1 MMLVNKEIFEF
12 LGTTLN
18 TKIKSFLYYLTTEK
32 GSSKNTTDAYRND
45 LNGFTDFLDKQELD
59 TKQPSQ
65 SITSINQKSIENY
78 VKWLNSREY
87 SRSTIARKIAALKS
101 FVNFLIETGD
111 ITKSPILDIE
121 SPKTIK
127 SLPKP
132 LLAKEVDAILLAA
145 KNNGSIE
152 GARDS
157 AMLSLMYWTGLRVSE
172 LIALNIDNLYL
183 SENEPYLRCY
193 GKGDKE
199 RTIPIPDQAL
209 DSLKYY
215 LREVR
220 HNFVRNSAELGVF
233 VNMRGERLTRQGY
246 WLILKAYVKKAGV
259 TSNVTPHTLRHS
271 YATHL
276 LRGGASIR
284 AVQELLGHANV
295 STTQIYTQLAN
306 QDLKDAYEEVHPRA
320 KIN

>member
-1 MMLVNKEIFEF
+1 M
-12 LGTTLN
+12 N

-32 GSSKNTTDAYRND
+32 GSSKNTTEAYKND
-45 LNGFTDFLDKQELD
+45 LNGFANFV
-59 TKQPSQ
+59 TKNLEIDNIDDLEISQ
-65 SITSINQKSIENY
+65 ITKKTIEDY

-87 SRSTIARKIAALKS
+87 SRATVARKIAALKS
-101 FVNFLIETGD
+101 FVNFLVETGD
-111 ITKSPILDIE
+111 LTKSPILDIE

-132 LLAKEVDAILLAA
+132 LLAKEVDAILTAA
-145 KNNGSIE
+145 TENSSIE
-152 GARDS
+152 GYRDS

-193 GKGDKE
+193 GKGDRE

-209 DSLKYY
+209 ESVKYY
-215 LREVR
+215 LREIR
-220 HNFVRNSAELGVF
+220 HNFVRNNSELGVF

-246 WLILKAYVKKAGV
+246 WLILKAYVKKAGI

-320 KIN
+320 KIS

>member
-1 MMLVNKEIFEF
+1 VKKDQAIDNLDAIEISQI
-12 LGTTLN
+12 
-18 TKIKSFLYYLTTEK
+18 TK
-32 GSSKNTTDAYRND
+32 
-45 LNGFTDFLDKQELD
+45 
-59 TKQPSQ
+59 
-65 SITSINQKSIENY
+65 KSIEDY

-87 SRSTIARKIAALKS
+87 SRATVARKIAALKS
-101 FVNFLIETGD
+101 FVNFLVETGD
-111 ITKSPILDIE
+111 LTKSPILDIE

-132 LLAKEVDAILLAA
+132 LLAKEVDAILTAA
-145 KNNGSIE
+145 KDNSSTE
-152 GARDS
+152 GYRDS

-193 GKGDKE
+193 GKGDRE
-199 RTIPIPDQAL
+199 RTIPIPDQTL
-209 DSLKYY
+209 ENLKYY
-215 LREVR
+215 LREIR
-220 HNFVRNSAELGVF
+220 HNFVRNNSELGVF

-246 WLILKAYVKKAGV
+246 WLILKAYVKKAGIA
-259 TSNVTPHTLRHS
+259 SNVTPHTLRHS

-320 KIN
+320 KIS

>member
-1 MMLVNKEIFEF
+1 
-12 LGTTLN
+12 LN

-32 GSSKNTTDAYRND
+32 GSSKNTTDAYKND
-45 LNGFTDFLDKQELD
+45 LSGFIDFLEKNEQSDSSKKTTTANINKQ
-59 TKQPSQ
+59 
-65 SITSINQKSIENY
+65 SIENY

-101 FVNFLIETGD
+101 FMNFLVEIGD
-111 ITKSPILDIE
+111 LAKSPTLDIE

-132 LLAKEVDAILLAA
+132 LLAKEVDAILTVA
-145 KNNGSIE
+145 KNNSSME
-152 GARDS
+152 GYRDS
-157 AMLSLMYWTGLRVSE
+157 SMLSLMYWTGLRVSE

-183 SENEPYLRCY
+183 SESEPYLRCY
-193 GKGDKE
+193 GKGDRE

-209 DSLKYY
+209 DNLRYY

-220 HNFVRNSAELGVF
+220 HNFVSNSGELGVF

-246 WLILKAYVKKAGV
+246 WLILKAYVKKAGI

-306 QDLKDAYEEVHPRA
+306 QDLKDVYEEVHPRA

>member
-1 MMLVNKEIFEF
+1 M
-12 LGTTLN
+12 N

-32 GSSKNTTDAYRND
+32 GSSKNTTEAYKND
-45 LNGFTDFLDKQELD
+45 LNGFANFV
-59 TKQPSQ
+59 TKNLEIDNIDDLEISQ
-65 SITSINQKSIENY
+65 INKKTIEDY

-87 SRSTIARKIAALKS
+87 SRATVARKIAALKS

-111 ITKSPILDIE
+111 FTKSPILDIE

-132 LLAKEVDAILLAA
+132 LLAKEVDAILTAA
-145 KNNGSIE
+145 KENSSIE
-152 GARDS
+152 GYRDS

-193 GKGDKE
+193 GKGDRE

-209 DSLKYY
+209 ESLKYY
-215 LREVR
+215 LREIR
-220 HNFVRNSAELGVF
+220 HNFVRNNSELGVF

-246 WLILKAYVKKAGV
+246 WLILKAYVKKAGIK
-259 TSNVTPHTLRHS
+259 SNVTPHTLRHS

-320 KIN
+320 KIS

>member
-1 MMLVNKEIFEF
+1 M
-12 LGTTLN
+12 N

-32 GSSKNTTDAYRND
+32 GSSKNTTDAYKND
-45 LNGFTDFLDKQELD
+45 LSGFIDFLEKNEQSDSSKKTTTANINKQ
-59 TKQPSQ
+59 
-65 SITSINQKSIENY
+65 SIENY

-101 FVNFLIETGD
+101 FMNFLVEIGD
-111 ITKSPILDIE
+111 LAKSPTLDIE

-132 LLAKEVDAILLAA
+132 LLAKEVDAILTVA
-145 KNNGSIE
+145 KNNSSME
-152 GARDS
+152 GYRDS
-157 AMLSLMYWTGLRVSE
+157 SMLSLMYWTGLRVSE

-183 SENEPYLRCY
+183 SESEPYLRCY
-193 GKGDKE
+193 GKGDRE

-209 DSLKYY
+209 DNLRYY

-220 HNFVRNSAELGVF
+220 HNFVSNSGELGVF

-246 WLILKAYVKKAGV
+246 WLILKAYVKKAGI

-306 QDLKDAYEEVHPRA
+306 QDLKDVYEEVHPRA

>member
-1 MMLVNKEIFEF
+1 M
-12 LGTTLN
+12 N

-32 GSSKNTTDAYRND
+32 GSSKNTTEAYKND
-45 LNGFTDFLDKQELD
+45 LNGFANFV
-59 TKQPSQ
+59 TKNLEIDNIDDLEISQ
-65 SITSINQKSIENY
+65 ITKKTIEDY

-87 SRSTIARKIAALKS
+87 SRATVARKIAALKS
-101 FVNFLIETGD
+101 FVNFLVETGD
-111 ITKSPILDIE
+111 LTKSPILDIE

-132 LLAKEVDAILLAA
+132 LLAKEVDAILTAA
-145 KNNGSIE
+145 KENSSIE
-152 GARDS
+152 GYRDS

-193 GKGDKE
+193 GKGDRE

-209 DSLKYY
+209 ESVKYY
-215 LREVR
+215 LREIR
-220 HNFVRNSAELGVF
+220 HNFVRNNSELGVF

-246 WLILKAYVKKAGV
+246 WLILKAYVKKAGI

-320 KIN
+320 KIS

>member
-1 MMLVNKEIFEF
+1 M
-12 LGTTLN
+12 N

-32 GSSKNTTDAYRND
+32 GSSKNTTEAYKND
-45 LNGFTDFLDKQELD
+45 LNGFANFVKKNQVIDNLD
-59 TKQPSQ
+59 TIEISQ
-65 SITSINQKSIENY
+65 ITKKSIEDY

-87 SRSTIARKIAALKS
+87 SRATVARKIAALKS
-101 FVNFLIETGD
+101 FVNFLVETGD
-111 ITKSPILDIE
+111 LTKSPILDIE

-132 LLAKEVDAILLAA
+132 LLAKEVDAILTAA
-145 KNNGSIE
+145 KDNSSTE
-152 GARDS
+152 GYRDS

-193 GKGDKE
+193 GKVDRE

-209 DSLKYY
+209 ENLKYY
-215 LREVR
+215 LREIR
-220 HNFVRNSAELGVF
+220 HNFVRNNSELGVF

-246 WLILKAYVKKAGV
+246 WLILKAYVKKAGIA
-259 TSNVTPHTLRHS
+259 SNVTPHTLRHS

-320 KIN
+320 KIS

>member
-1 MMLVNKEIFEF
+1 M
-12 LGTTLN
+12 N
-18 TKIKSFLYYLTTEK
+18 TKIKSFLYYLTTKK
-32 GSSKNTTDAYRND
+32 GSSKNTTEAYKND
-45 LNGFTDFLDKQELD
+45 LNGFANFVKKNQVIDNLD
-59 TKQPSQ
+59 TIEISQ
-65 SITSINQKSIENY
+65 ITKKSIEDY

-87 SRSTIARKIAALKS
+87 SRATVARKIAALKS
-101 FVNFLIETGD
+101 FVNFLVETGD
-111 ITKSPILDIE
+111 LTKSPILDIE

-132 LLAKEVDAILLAA
+132 LLAKEVDAILTAA
-145 KNNGSIE
+145 KDNSSTE
-152 GARDS
+152 GYRDS

-193 GKGDKE
+193 GKVDRE

-209 DSLKYY
+209 ENLKYY
-215 LREVR
+215 LREIR
-220 HNFVRNSAELGVF
+220 HNFVRNNSELGVF

-246 WLILKAYVKKAGV
+246 WLILKAYVKKAGIA
-259 TSNVTPHTLRHS
+259 SNVTPHTLRHS

-320 KIN
+320 KIS

>member
-1 MMLVNKEIFEF
+1 M
-12 LGTTLN
+12 N

-32 GSSKNTTDAYRND
+32 GSSKNTTEAYKND
-45 LNGFTDFLDKQELD
+45 LNGFANFVKKDQAIDNLDAIEISQI
-59 TKQPSQ
+59 TK
-65 SITSINQKSIENY
+65 KSIEDY

-87 SRSTIARKIAALKS
+87 SRATVARKIAALKS
-101 FVNFLIETGD
+101 FVNFLVETGD
-111 ITKSPILDIE
+111 LTKSPILDIE

-132 LLAKEVDAILLAA
+132 LLAKEVDAILTAA
-145 KNNGSIE
+145 KDNSSTE
-152 GARDS
+152 GYRDS

-193 GKGDKE
+193 GKGDRE

-209 DSLKYY
+209 ENLKYY
-215 LREVR
+215 LREIR
-220 HNFVRNSAELGVF
+220 HNFVRNNSELGVF

-246 WLILKAYVKKAGV
+246 WLILKAYVKKAGIA
-259 TSNVTPHTLRHS
+259 SNVTPHTLRHS

-320 KIN
+320 KIS

>member
-1 MMLVNKEIFEF
+1 M
-12 LGTTLN
+12 N

-32 GSSKNTTDAYRND
+32 GSSKNTTEAYKND
-45 LNGFTDFLDKQELD
+45 LSGFANFV
-59 TKQPSQ
+59 TKNLEIDNIDDLEISQ
-65 SITSINQKSIENY
+65 ITKKTIEDY

-87 SRSTIARKIAALKS
+87 SRATVARKIAALKS
-101 FVNFLIETGD
+101 FVNFLVETGD
-111 ITKSPILDIE
+111 LTKSPILDIE

-132 LLAKEVDAILLAA
+132 LLAKEVDAILTAA
-145 KNNGSIE
+145 KENSSIE
-152 GARDS
+152 GYRDS

-183 SENEPYLRCY
+183 AENEPYLRCY
-193 GKGDKE
+193 GKGDRE
-199 RTIPIPDQAL
+199 RTMPIPDQAL
-209 DSLKYY
+209 ESVKYY
-215 LREVR
+215 LREIR
-220 HNFVRNSAELGVF
+220 HNFVRNNSELGVF

-246 WLILKAYVKKAGV
+246 WLILKAYVKKAGI

-320 KIN
+320 KIS

>member
-1 MMLVNKEIFEF
+1 
-12 LGTTLN
+12 LN

-32 GSSKNTTDAYRND
+32 GSSKNTTEAYKND
-45 LNGFTDFLDKQELD
+45 LNGFANFVKKDQAIDNLDAIEISQI
-59 TKQPSQ
+59 TK
-65 SITSINQKSIENY
+65 KSIEDY

-87 SRSTIARKIAALKS
+87 SRATVARKIAALKS
-101 FVNFLIETGD
+101 FVNFLVETGD
-111 ITKSPILDIE
+111 LTKSPILDIE

-132 LLAKEVDAILLAA
+132 LLAKEVDAILTAA
-145 KNNGSIE
+145 KDNSSTE
-152 GARDS
+152 GYRDS

-193 GKGDKE
+193 GKGDRE
-199 RTIPIPDQAL
+199 RTIPIPDQTL
-209 DSLKYY
+209 ENLKYY
-215 LREVR
+215 LREIR
-220 HNFVRNSAELGVF
+220 HNFVRNNSELGVF

-246 WLILKAYVKKAGV
+246 WLILKAYVKKAGIA
-259 TSNVTPHTLRHS
+259 SNVTPHTLRHS

-320 KIN
+320 KIS

>member
-1 MMLVNKEIFEF
+1 M
-12 LGTTLN
+12 N

-32 GSSKNTTDAYRND
+32 GSSKNTTDAYKND
-45 LNGFTDFLDKQELD
+45 LSGFINFLENNEKIDHSEQESLKNINKQ
-59 TKQPSQ
+59 
-65 SITSINQKSIENY
+65 SIENY

-101 FVNFLIETGD
+101 FVNFLVEIGD
-111 ITKSPILDIE
+111 LTKSPTLDIE

-132 LLAKEVDAILLAA
+132 LLAKEVDAILSAA
-145 KNNGSIE
+145 KNNSSIE
-152 GARDS
+152 GFRDS

-172 LIALNIDNLYL
+172 LIALNIDNLYI
-183 SENEPYLRCY
+183 SESEPYLRCY
-193 GKGDKE
+193 GKGDRE

-209 DSLKYY
+209 DNLKYY

-220 HNFVRNSAELGVF
+220 HNFVSNSGELGVF

-246 WLILKAYVKKAGV
+246 WLILKAYVKKAGI

-306 QDLKDAYEEVHPRA
+306 QDLKDVYEEVHPRA

>member
-1 MMLVNKEIFEF
+1 M
-12 LGTTLN
+12 N

-32 GSSKNTTDAYRND
+32 GSSKNTTDAYKND
-45 LNGFTDFLDKQELD
+45 LSGFIEFLEKQENNNSS
-59 TKQPSQ
+59 TI
-65 SITSINQKSIENY
+65 SITSINKKSIESY

-101 FVNFLIETGD
+101 FMNFLVETGD
-111 ITKSPILDIE
+111 LTKSPTLDIE

-132 LLAKEVDAILLAA
+132 LLAKEVDAILSAA
-145 KNNGSIE
+145 KNNSSME

-157 AMLSLMYWTGLRVSE
+157 SMLSLMYWTGLRVSE

-183 SENEPYLRCY
+183 SEKEPYLRCY
-193 GKGDKE
+193 GKGDRE

-209 DSLKYY
+209 DNLKHY

-220 HNFVRNSAELGVF
+220 HNFVSNSGELGVF

-284 AVQELLGHANV
+284 AVQELLGHANI

-306 QDLKDAYEEVHPRA
+306 QDLKDVYEEVHPRA

>member
-1 MMLVNKEIFEF
+1 M
-12 LGTTLN
+12 N

-32 GSSKNTTDAYRND
+32 GSSKNTTEAYKND
-45 LNGFTDFLDKQELD
+45 LNGFANFVKKNQVIDNLD
-59 TKQPSQ
+59 TIEISQ
-65 SITSINQKSIENY
+65 ITKKSIEDY

-87 SRSTIARKIAALKS
+87 SRATVARKIAALKS
-101 FVNFLIETGD
+101 FVNFLVETGD
-111 ITKSPILDIE
+111 LIKSPILDIE

-132 LLAKEVDAILLAA
+132 LLAKEVDAILTAA
-145 KNNGSIE
+145 KDNSSTE
-152 GARDS
+152 GYRDS

-193 GKGDKE
+193 GKGDRE

-209 DSLKYY
+209 ENLKYY
-215 LREVR
+215 LREIR
-220 HNFVRNSAELGVF
+220 HNFVRNNSELGVF

-246 WLILKAYVKKAGV
+246 WLILKAYVKKAGIA
-259 TSNVTPHTLRHS
+259 SNVTPHTLRHS

-320 KIN
+320 KIS

>member
-1 MMLVNKEIFEF
+1 M
-12 LGTTLN
+12 N

-32 GSSKNTTDAYRND
+32 GSSKNTTEAYKND
-45 LNGFTDFLDKQELD
+45 LNGFANFVKKDQAIDNLDAIEISQI
-59 TKQPSQ
+59 TK
-65 SITSINQKSIENY
+65 KSIEDY

-87 SRSTIARKIAALKS
+87 SRATVARKIAALKS
-101 FVNFLIETGD
+101 FVNFLVETGD
-111 ITKSPILDIE
+111 LTKSPILDIE

-132 LLAKEVDAILLAA
+132 LLAKEVDAILTAA
-145 KNNGSIE
+145 KDNSSTE
-152 GARDS
+152 GYRDS

-193 GKGDKE
+193 GKGDRE
-199 RTIPIPDQAL
+199 RTIPIPDQTL
-209 DSLKYY
+209 ENLKYY
-215 LREVR
+215 LREIR
-220 HNFVRNSAELGVF
+220 HNFVRNNSELGVF

-246 WLILKAYVKKAGV
+246 WLILKAYVKKAGIA
-259 TSNVTPHTLRHS
+259 SNVTPHTLRHS

-320 KIN
+320 KIS

>member
-1 MMLVNKEIFEF
+1 
-12 LGTTLN
+12 LN
-18 TKIKSFLYYLTTEK
+18 TKIKSFLYYLSTEK
-32 GSSKNTTDAYRND
+32 GSSKNTTEAYKND
-45 LNGFTDFLDKQELD
+45 LNGFANFV
-59 TKQPSQ
+59 TKNLEIDNIDDLEISQ
-65 SITSINQKSIENY
+65 INKKTIEDY

-87 SRSTIARKIAALKS
+87 SRSTVARKIAALKS

-111 ITKSPILDIE
+111 FTKSPILDIE

-132 LLAKEVDAILLAA
+132 LLAKEVDAILTAA
-145 KNNGSIE
+145 KDNSSTE
-152 GARDS
+152 GYRDS

-193 GKGDKE
+193 GKGDRE

-209 DSLKYY
+209 ESLKYY
-215 LREVR
+215 LREIR
-220 HNFVRNSAELGVF
+220 HNFVRNNSELGVF

-246 WLILKAYVKKAGV
+246 WLILKAYVKKAGIK
-259 TSNVTPHTLRHS
+259 SNVTPHTLRHS

-320 KIN
+320 KIS

>member
-1 MMLVNKEIFEF
+1 M
-12 LGTTLN
+12 N
-18 TKIKSFLYYLTTEK
+18 TKIKSFLYYLSTEK
-32 GSSKNTTDAYRND
+32 GSSKNTTEAYKND
-45 LNGFTDFLDKQELD
+45 LNGFANFV
-59 TKQPSQ
+59 TKNLEIDNIDDLEISQ
-65 SITSINQKSIENY
+65 INKKTIEDY

-87 SRSTIARKIAALKS
+87 SRSTVARKIAALKS

-111 ITKSPILDIE
+111 FTKSPIIDIE

-132 LLAKEVDAILLAA
+132 LLAKEVDAILTAA
-145 KNNGSIE
+145 KDNSSTE
-152 GARDS
+152 GYRDS

-193 GKGDKE
+193 GKGDRE

-209 DSLKYY
+209 ESLKYY
-215 LREVR
+215 LREIR
-220 HNFVRNSAELGVF
+220 HNFVRNNSELGVF

-246 WLILKAYVKKAGV
+246 WLILKAYVKKAGIK
-259 TSNVTPHTLRHS
+259 SNVTPHTLRHS

-320 KIN
+320 KIS

>member
-1 MMLVNKEIFEF
+1 M
-12 LGTTLN
+12 N

-32 GSSKNTTDAYRND
+32 GSSKNTTEAYKND
-45 LNGFTDFLDKQELD
+45 LNGFANFVKKDQAIDNLDAIKISQI
-59 TKQPSQ
+59 TK
-65 SITSINQKSIENY
+65 KSIEDY

-87 SRSTIARKIAALKS
+87 SRATVARKIAALKS
-101 FVNFLIETGD
+101 FVNFLVETGD
-111 ITKSPILDIE
+111 LTKSPILDIE

-132 LLAKEVDAILLAA
+132 LLAKEVDAILTAA
-145 KNNGSIE
+145 KDNSSTE
-152 GARDS
+152 GYRDS

-193 GKGDKE
+193 GKGDRE

-209 DSLKYY
+209 ENLKYY
-215 LREVR
+215 LREIR
-220 HNFVRNSAELGVF
+220 HNFVRNNSELGVF

-246 WLILKAYVKKAGV
+246 WLILKAYVKKAGIA
-259 TSNVTPHTLRHS
+259 SNVTPHTLRHS

-320 KIN
+320 KIS

>member
-1 MMLVNKEIFEF
+1 M
-12 LGTTLN
+12 N

-32 GSSKNTTDAYRND
+32 GSSKNTTEAYKND
-45 LNGFTDFLDKQELD
+45 LNGFANFVKKNQVIDNLD
-59 TKQPSQ
+59 TIEISQ
-65 SITSINQKSIENY
+65 ITKKSIEDY

-87 SRSTIARKIAALKS
+87 SRATVARKIAALKS
-101 FVNFLIETGD
+101 FVNFLVETGD
-111 ITKSPILDIE
+111 LTKSPILDIE

-132 LLAKEVDAILLAA
+132 LLAKEVDAILTAA
-145 KNNGSIE
+145 KDNSSTE
-152 GARDS
+152 GYRDS

-193 GKGDKE
+193 GKGDRE

-209 DSLKYY
+209 ESLKYY
-215 LREVR
+215 LREIR
-220 HNFVRNSAELGVF
+220 HNFVRNNSELGVF

-246 WLILKAYVKKAGV
+246 WLILKAYVKKAGIA
-259 TSNVTPHTLRHS
+259 SNVTPHTLRHS

-320 KIN
+320 KIS

>member
-1 MMLVNKEIFEF
+1 M
-12 LGTTLN
+12 N
-18 TKIKSFLYYLTTEK
+18 TKIKSFLYYLSTEK
-32 GSSKNTTDAYRND
+32 GSSKNTTEAYKND
-45 LNGFTDFLDKQELD
+45 LNGFANFV
-59 TKQPSQ
+59 TKNLEIDNIDDLEISQ
-65 SITSINQKSIENY
+65 INKKTIEDY

-87 SRSTIARKIAALKS
+87 SRATVARKIAALKS

-111 ITKSPILDIE
+111 FTKSPILDIE

-132 LLAKEVDAILLAA
+132 LLAKEVDAILTAA
-145 KNNGSIE
+145 KDNSSTE
-152 GARDS
+152 GYRDS

-193 GKGDKE
+193 GKGDRE

-209 DSLKYY
+209 ESVKYY
-215 LREVR
+215 LREIR
-220 HNFVRNSAELGVF
+220 HNFVRNNSELGVF

-246 WLILKAYVKKAGV
+246 WLILKAYVKKAGIK
-259 TSNVTPHTLRHS
+259 SNVTPHTLRHS

-320 KIN
+320 KIS

>member
-1 MMLVNKEIFEF
+1 M
-12 LGTTLN
+12 N
-18 TKIKSFLYYLTTEK
+18 TKIKSFLYYLSTEK
-32 GSSKNTTDAYRND
+32 GSSKNTTEAYKND
-45 LNGFTDFLDKQELD
+45 LNGFANFV
-59 TKQPSQ
+59 TKNLEIDNIDDLEISQ
-65 SITSINQKSIENY
+65 INKKTIEDY

-87 SRSTIARKIAALKS
+87 SRSTVARKIAALKS

-111 ITKSPILDIE
+111 FTKSPILDIE

-132 LLAKEVDAILLAA
+132 LLAKEVDAILTAA
-145 KNNGSIE
+145 KDNSSTE
-152 GARDS
+152 GYRDS

-193 GKGDKE
+193 GKGDRE

-209 DSLKYY
+209 ESLKYY
-215 LREVR
+215 LREIR
-220 HNFVRNSAELGVF
+220 HNFVRNNSELGVF

-246 WLILKAYVKKAGV
+246 WLILKAYVKKAGIK
-259 TSNVTPHTLRHS
+259 SNVTPHTLRHS

-320 KIN
+320 KIS

>member
-1 MMLVNKEIFEF
+1 
-12 LGTTLN
+12 LN

-32 GSSKNTTDAYRND
+32 GSSKNTTEAYKND
-45 LNGFTDFLDKQELD
+45 LNGFANFVKKNQVIDNLD
-59 TKQPSQ
+59 TIEISQ
-65 SITSINQKSIENY
+65 ITKKSIEDY

-87 SRSTIARKIAALKS
+87 SRATVARKIAALKS
-101 FVNFLIETGD
+101 FVNFLVETGD
-111 ITKSPILDIE
+111 LTKSPILDIE

-132 LLAKEVDAILLAA
+132 LLAKEVDAILTAA
-145 KNNGSIE
+145 KDNSSTE
-152 GARDS
+152 GYRDS

-193 GKGDKE
+193 GKGDRE

-209 DSLKYY
+209 ENLKYY
-215 LREVR
+215 LREIR
-220 HNFVRNSAELGVF
+220 HNFVRNNSELGVF

-246 WLILKAYVKKAGV
+246 WLILKAYVKKAGIA
-259 TSNVTPHTLRHS
+259 SNVTPHTLRHS

-320 KIN
+320 KIS